1 MGKFN
6 SGSVKDRKY
15 TKNTVQNKAGGHV
28 YNISDQAKLAG
39 MIFTSLVDDTFYRT
53 QKQFVVELTELI
65 VKCDPEFVAKT
76 AWKARH
82 VYGLRSVSHL
92 VTNILSTT
100 GATSGVSWGSTFYDS
115 IAMRP
120 DDITEILALSD
131 GKPSHAMRK
140 GFAKSMQR
148 FDEYQL
154 AKYAK
159 FQQTDG
165 RINLND
171 VLRLCHVP
179 FEKGT
184 NNPLEKLMYRTL
196 RSTHTVEAKGNTT
209 EGWIDLLT
217 NNRLGY
223 TALVKNLKNIIN
235 KSDDTLTKLACDE
248 LVNKKSVANSK
259 LLPMYF
265 LKAYQFLK
273 TEFNNNPSIHARKII
288 EHLSKACDIS
298 LKNIKPLHGKT
309 LILIDQSG
317 SMRYI
322 KDTAHLFACSLA
334 HACDEY
340 IVVAFSDSGWSG
352 YSYNKKSYERPMNYI
367 ATLTENSIL
376 NTALNLLFRGGGT
389 DFSGTYKQLMK
400 DNIKVD
406 RVIQITDQQEWTR
419 SSITG
424 VPSYVDFRKWCS
436 KVDMNPEMWS
446 IDIAGLG
453 TSVFPED
460 KIRTMYGISEK
471 IFDLIPEMEADPK
484 VFIDSINDIEFLT
497 TQEIKNKKRHK
508 VEIEVKSNDVD
519 EEELDPFEI
528 I

>member
-6 SGSVKDRKY
+6 SGSVKDRKF
-15 TKNTVQNKAGGHV
+15 TKNTVKNKAGGVV

-39 MIFTSLVDDTFYRT
+39 IIFTSLVDDTFYRT
-53 QKQFVVELTELI
+53 QKQFIVELKELI

-140 GFAKSMQR
+140 GFTKSMQR

-154 AKYAK
+154 AKYSGFNK
-159 FQQTDG
+159 TDG

-235 KSDDTLTKLACDE
+235 KSDDTLTKLTCDE

-273 TEFNNNPSIHARKII
+273 TEFNNSPSIHARKII

-317 SMRYI
+317 SMRLI
-322 KDTAHLFACSLA
+322 KDTAHLFACSFA

-340 IVVAFSDSGWSG
+340 IVAAFSSSEYYGKQSC
-352 YSYNKKSYERPMNYI
+352 MNYI
-367 ATLTENSIL
+367 DTLTENSIL
-376 NTALNLLFRGGGT
+376 NTSLNLPFRSGGT
-389 DFSGTYKQLMK
+389 DFSGTYKQLMN

-406 RVIQITDQQEWTR
+406 RIIQITDQQEWT
-419 SSITG
+419 SSYYSG
-424 VPSYVDFRKWCS
+424 VPSYVDFRKWCK
-436 KVDMNPEMWS
+436 KVDMNPEVWS

-471 IFDLIPEMEADPK
+471 IFDLISEMEADPEAF
-484 VFIDSINDIEFLT
+484 VNSINDIQFLT

-508 VEIEVKSNDVD
+508 IEVTVQSNDVVED
-519 EEELDPFEI
+519 ELDPFEI
-528 I
+528 V